1 MHIAS
6 WALTI
11 ILYVIAFLH
20 ISKSQGPTPMF
31 KPLQMA
37 LRVFMLLTLFSGF
50 WLLIQEFMAA
60 SHGGGGNHM
69 LLTLKM
75 LCGIAVVAL
84 MEVSIAKRKKHKAS
98 HGLFWATIILIIIT
112 MSLGII
118 LPWGPISSLLELVKI

>member
-6 WALTI
+6 WTLTI

-84 MEVSIAKRKKHKAS
+84 MEVSIAKRKKHEAS
-98 HGLFWATIILIIIT
+98 HGLFWQQLF
-112 MSLGII
+112 
-118 LPWGPISSLLELVKI
+118 

>member
-50 WLLIQEFMAA
+50 WLLIKNSWSLAM
-60 SHGGGGNHM
+60 
-69 LLTLKM
+69 
-75 LCGIAVVAL
+75 VV
-84 MEVSIAKRKKHKAS
+84 E
-98 HGLFWATIILIIIT
+98 ATICC
-112 MSLGII
+112 
-118 LPWGPISSLLELVKI
+118 

>member
-1 MHIAS
+1 
-6 WALTI
+6 
-11 ILYVIAFLH
+11 
-20 ISKSQGPTPMF
+20 MF

-50 WLLIQEFMAA
+50 WLLIQNSWLLAMVVEN
-60 SHGGGGNHM
+60 NHM

-84 MEVSIAKRKKHKAS
+84 MEVSIAKRKKHEAS

>member
-11 ILYVIAFLH
+11 ILYVIAFYIFQNH
-20 ISKSQGPTPMF
+20 SPTPMF

-60 SHGGGGNHM
+60 SHGGEGNHM

-84 MEVSIAKRKKHKAS
+84 MEVSVAKRKKHKS
-98 HGLFWATIILIIIT
+98 WFILGNNYFNNYYYVVRYHPT
-112 MSLGII
+112 MGS
-118 LPWGPISSLLELVKI
+118 ISSLLELVKI

>member
-20 ISKSQGPTPMF
+20 ISESQGPTPMF

-50 WLLIQEFMAA
+50 WLLIQEFMVA
-60 SHGGGGNHM
+60 SHGGGEQPY
-69 LLTLKM
+69 
-75 LCGIAVVAL
+75 VVNIEDAL
-84 MEVSIAKRKKHKAS
+84 WYSGSCTNGSIYC
-98 HGLFWATIILIIIT
+98 
-112 MSLGII
+112 
-118 LPWGPISSLLELVKI
+118 

>member
-11 ILYVIAFLH
+11 ILYVIAFY
-20 ISKSQGPTPMF
+20 IFQKQGPTPMF

-50 WLLIQEFMAA
+50 WLLIQEFMVLAMVE
-60 SHGGGGNHM
+60 SNHM

-84 MEVSIAKRKKHKAS
+84 MEVSIAKRKKHEAS